1 MRKETPFTVEQ
12 AKLYITDSIKV
23 WETSGI
29 PTDINRIISLAGHA
43 YNQRNRKATGSDAAK
58 IKAVKK
64 TIRSL
69 ELTIKRNKP
78 LGITIDLYE
87 NEITRLTTWVKQV
100 EATLPP
106 KVDKKNPK

>member
-1 MRKETPFTVEQ
+1 MRRETPFTVEE
-12 AKLYITDSIKV
+12 AKAYITESV
-23 WETSGI
+23 TAWESNQQ
-29 PTDINRIISLAGHA
+29 PYKIISLAGHA
-43 YNQRNRKATGSDAAK
+43 YNQRNKKATGSDAAK

-78 LGITIDLYE
+78 LGITTDLYE
-87 NEITRLTTWVKQV
+87 KEITRLTTWVEKV

-106 KVDKKNPK
+106 KEDKK